1 MFTPVTRWHRI
12 LIRVLV
18 VAQLLAAAPLVNALP
33 IADHADAMP
42 CAESMGM
49 TAAPADGDE
58 CPCCPDGAD
67 SLRDCLA
74 SCTLAATALPVD
86 FMLTRTAAPALRVD
100 AAPFAPLHSRSDPP
114 LKPPP
119 IR

>member
-1 MFTPVTRWHRI
+1 MNRWQRI
-12 LIRVLV
+12 LVRVLV
-18 VAQLLAAAPLVNALP
+18 LAQLLVTAPLASALSV
-33 IADHADAMP
+33 ADRADAMGVEE
-42 CAESMGM
+42 A
-49 TAAPADGDE
+49 E

-74 SCTLAATALPVD
+74 SCTLAALALPDIQVIA
-86 FMLTRTAAPALRVD
+86 RANVPPLRVD
-100 AAPFAPLHSRSDPP
+100 AAPSASLFSLADPP